1 MGVGVGQAHALGATP
16 MDPDEV
22 EGLIPRHITLKRE
35 LDEFEQANILAA
47 QEWAEKRVAKHLVS
61 EGYVRMLHKKMF
73 DKTWR
78 WAGKFRKTEKSI
90 GVDPLQIS
98 VNLRN
103 LLEDVNCWREFN
115 TYPIDEQAARLHH
128 RLVLIHPFPNG
139 NGRHARL
146 FTDAFLRSC
155 GAAPFSWG
163 RINLVN
169 ASATRTA
176 YIAALQA
183 ADRRDYG
190 PLLAFVRT

>member
-1 MGVGVGQAHALGATP
+1 MGVGIGKAHAPGATP

-35 LDEFEQANILAA
+35 LDEFEQANILEA
-47 QEWAEKRVAKHLVS
+47 QEWAEKRVRKELLS
-61 EGYVRMLHKKMF
+61 EDYVCMLHTRMF
-73 DKTWR
+73 NKTWK

-98 VNLRN
+98 VDLRN
-103 LLEDVNCWREFN
+103 LLEDAKCWREFN
-115 TYPIDEQAARLHH
+115 TYPVDEQAARLHH

-146 FTDAFLRSC
+146 FTDAFLRFC
-155 GAAPFSWG
+155 RIAPFSWG
-163 RINLVN
+163 QINLVN
-169 ASATRTA
+169 PSTTRTT

-183 ADRRDYG
+183 ADRRDYE

>member
-1 MGVGVGQAHALGATP
+1 
-16 MDPDEV
+16 
-22 EGLIPRHITLKRE
+22 
-35 LDEFEQANILAA
+35 
-47 QEWAEKRVAKHLVS
+47 
-61 EGYVRMLHKKMF
+61 MF
-73 DKTWR
+73 NKTWK
-78 WAGKFRKTEKSI
+78 WAGQFRSTEKSI
-90 GVDPLQIS
+90 GVDPVQIS
-98 VNLRN
+98 VKLRD
-103 LLEDVNCWREFN
+103 LLEDVECWRELR

-146 FTDAFLRSC
+146 FTDAFLRLC
-155 GAAPFSWG
+155 GAQPFSWG

-183 ADRRDYG
+183 ADCRDYG